1 MAGIASLVKGLGD
14 QRVADSGISPA
25 GAPCLVDYARRLCA
39 DRLSAYSVAAH
50 DVDEHAN
57 IETSVLAG
65 GYAYRQIAELVQNAA
80 DAIPE
85 GRVDHG
91 PGRIEVLADARGLW
105 AANSG
110 NPVDQPGVR
119 ALLNAHSSSKRGG
132 QIGRFG
138 LGFKSLLRLG
148 GRIDVF
154 SRSVCLRFDP
164 GECRRRI
171 REHVGLP
178 PDAPAPGLRLAEA
191 AQWADCLERADGARR
206 FGWATTIVFAEL
218 LAPGAREAVTE
229 ELARFPAEFLLFLPC
244 DVELVLESGE
254 VRRHLARSTASDGSI
269 LIRDLAS
276 EKSVP
281 QRWKVFQA
289 DVRIRD
295 EAALQ
300 DATSVHSRESVPLI
314 WAAPM
319 GGQREVGRF
328 FAFFP
333 TSTESRTLG
342 ILNAPWKLNSDRTA
356 LITGAWNSALMEAAA
371 DLVAAH
377 IGELATDDD
386 PGAVLDA
393 FPRELPTLADP
404 AAPLV
409 NALWNRLSEAPVL
422 PNCDGELMRGSALGR
437 APVDSSEVIAAWS
450 SLAQP
455 EACEQHLHPSCTA
468 SAARTGRLNQ
478 LAERLAARAA
488 APPPLA
494 GRRLPG
500 AAPAAPPPALPLLRR
515 TEAPEWLS
523 LAASADPETAVEV
536 LSLADL
542 YARSVQGWVWDGLRD
557 RLPLILTAAGEL
569 ATAPNVVLDP
579 AAEPP
584 LRPVH
589 PVVAEDPGAR
599 RILQE
604 RFRVGDAADTDWT
617 RLLDAYLARAGQD
630 GDWTA
635 AWTLLRRMPGQE
647 AREALEIRTVKV
659 RTLAGWSNP
668 ALAVRLQAG
677 FLPEIPDGLA
687 EGPRRELELLVL
699 DEEFHRGD
707 AAMLSV
713 LGLARGAGLDWFT
726 LDMDD
731 HRGSAAGAWHAGWLA
746 KWTARYHEK
755 LGYRPDRY
763 LLRPDA
769 FGMPRG
775 WQLLLLLEGDAR
787 ERLTAWYLAQL
798 QQRPTSLLAPV
809 NFRHSSRPNAW
820 EAHAYPH
827 PFWALLLERGV
838 IGSGEGRLS
847 FASLLCRDGL
857 ERAAGLPSLAPLGG
871 ALGQLAAAAGGW
883 HSTRKD
889 ADSWPD
895 WLDYASHEG
904 VAPEM
909 LLPFYARA
917 AEAGIAPRA
926 VSFPEGPVPL
936 GEVRIARSGRDARL
950 AVDAGIHAVAPD
962 PKTAALWLGAG
973 ALDLSTGGGL
983 VYEVE
988 DGVAPELLSD
998 VEPSFADVLSPQ
1010 LRPAAH
1016 VLFVATLSQS
1026 IAGASHPVPWAVEDG
1041 RILVHAPTFL
1051 QMPWTERLG
1060 MLADAAS
1067 ALGWIDGAGALERM
1081 RSSGPAARRR
1091 RVAAEPDLPARL
1103 LAATGG
1109 PPPVAALFD
1118 PDVAGELRAAP
1129 ADLARIAVTLFGP
1142 ALLTRPSVRE
1152 AMVAEGLDPPV
1163 RWGTEAAMEFV
1174 AAIGFPP
1181 EFASPPDRK
1190 REPELPVPGP
1200 LPLKPLHDFQDEV
1213 VDHLDRL
1220 FAENTARRRRAV
1232 VSLPTGA
1239 GKTRVVAEVAVTRV
1253 LAKDSPKRLVLW
1265 IAQSD
1270 ELCEQA
1276 VQCFRE
1282 LWPNRGIQGETLRLI
1297 RFWGGQTNPQPSAPG
1312 EPTVIVASI
1321 QTLTSRM
1328 VDSSLGWASDP
1339 GLLVIDECHHA
1350 LTPSYTG
1357 ALRWLNDDRES
1368 EDREPPI
1375 VGLSA
1380 TPFRGLNSD
1389 ETVQLA
1395 RRFDGRLVPA
1405 GQASLFERLQARG
1418 VLARFVYT
1426 RLEMD
1431 GDFTLTAD
1439 EIRSLETFRRL
1450 PESAME
1456 RLGRDAERNDRI
1468 LEALR
1473 TSGERSALVFA
1484 TSVAHARRL
1493 AARLNMLGI
1502 TAAAVSGETDR
1513 SSRRWFVEAFRKGEV
1528 RVLCNHSALTTGFDA
1543 PATDLI
1549 VIARPVFSPSLY
1561 MQMVGRGLRGP
1572 LNGGKE
1578 HCRILTVQDNLDQ
1591 YTGML
1596 AHHYFEQHYVAG
1608 ASPAGAH

>member
-1 MAGIASLVKGLGD
+1 MAHTDIAAVP
-14 QRVADSGISPA
+14 RAAA
-25 GAPCLVDYARRLCA
+25 GGTPSLVDYARRLCHE
-39 DRLSAYSVAAH
+39 RLAAYSAAAH

-57 IETSVLAG
+57 VEEAVLAG
-65 GYAYRQIAELVQNAA
+65 GYAYRQVAELVQNAA

-85 GRVDHG
+85 GKVDHG
-91 PGRIEVLADARGLW
+91 PGRIEVVADAFGLW

-110 NPVDQPGVR
+110 NPVDQAGVR
-119 ALLNAHSSSKRGG
+119 ALLNANSSGKRGG

-148 GRIDVF
+148 GRIDVL

-164 GECRRRI
+164 EACRRRI
-171 REHVGLP
+171 REHVSLP
-178 PDAPAPGLRLAEA
+178 ANAPAPGLRLAEA
-191 AQWADCLERADGARR
+191 AQWDECLASASGARR
-206 FGWATTIVFAEL
+206 FDWATTIVFAEL

-244 DVELVLESGE
+244 DVELVLESGD
-254 VRRHLARSTASDGSI
+254 VRRHLARSTAPDGSI

-276 EKSVP
+276 EKVVP
-281 QRWKVFQA
+281 QRWKVFQS

-300 DATSVHSRESVPLI
+300 DATSVHFRDTVPLI

-319 GGQREVGRF
+319 GTQREVGRF

-333 TSTESRTLG
+333 TSTETRTLG

-386 PGAVLDA
+386 PGAVLEA
-393 FPRELPTLADP
+393 FPRELPTLSDP

-409 NALWNRLSEAPVL
+409 NALWSRLAKAPVL
-422 PNCDGELMRGSALGR
+422 PNCDGELMRGSDLRR
-437 APVDSSEVIAAWS
+437 APLDSSEVIAAWS

-468 SAARTGRLNQ
+468 SAARTGRINQ
-478 LAERLAARAA
+478 LAERLSTSLAARA
-488 APPPLA
+488 PLA
-494 GRRLPG
+494 IRRRLGESPPRE
-500 AAPAAPPPALPLLRR
+500 AAARPLLGR
-515 TEAPEWLS
+515 TEEVSWLS
-523 LAASADPETAVEV
+523 LAATHDPETAIEV

-542 YARSVQGWVWDGLRD
+542 YARSVQGWIWDTVRD
-557 RLPLILTAAGEL
+557 RIPVIPTAGGKLT
-569 ATAPNVVLDP
+569 TAPNVVLDFT
-579 AAEPP
+579 AEPP
-584 LRPVH
+584 LQPVH
-589 PVVAEDPGAR
+589 PVVAGDSAAR

-604 RFRVGDAADTDWT
+604 RFHVSDAADTDWT
-617 RLLDAYLARAGQD
+617 RLLDAYLARAGRD

-635 AWTLLRRMPGQE
+635 VWTLLRRMPLQE
-647 AREALEIRTVKV
+647 ARSALEIREVKV
-659 RTLAGWSNP
+659 RTLGGWAGP
-668 ALAVRLQAG
+668 DMVVRLEVS
-677 FLPEIPDGLA
+677 FLPEMPEGLA
-687 EGPRRELELLVL
+687 EAAEQEMRRLVL

-707 AAMLSV
+707 ASMLSV
-713 LGLARGAGLDWFT
+713 LGLARGTGLDWFT
-726 LDMDD
+726 FDADD
-731 HRGSAAGAWHAGWLA
+731 HKGNAATATWHAGWLSR
-746 KWTARYHEK
+746 WTGRYHER
-755 LGYRPDRY
+755 LNHRPDRY
-763 LLRPDA
+763 LLRPDD
-769 FGMPRG
+769 FEMPRG

-787 ERLTAWYLAQL
+787 ERITHWFLTQLAQ
-798 QQRPTSLLAPV
+798 RPAAALAPV
-809 NFRHSSRPNAW
+809 TFRHSSRPQAW
-820 EAHAYPH
+820 EAQDYPH
-827 PFWALLLERGV
+827 PFWVLLLERGV
-838 IGSGEGRLS
+838 LGSGDGSLA
-847 FASLLCRDGL
+847 FASLLCKGGL
-857 ERAAGLPSLAPLGG
+857 ARAAGLPSLAPVRT
-871 ALGQLAAAAGGW
+871 ALDLLSAASCGYN
-883 HSTRKD
+883 STRKD
-889 ADSWPD
+889 EQSWPD
-895 WLDYASHEG
+895 WLNYAAHEG
-904 VAPEM
+904 VEPEM
-909 LLPFYARA
+909 LLPFYAQA
-917 AEAGIAPRA
+917 AAAGFAPREI
-926 VSFPEGPVPL
+926 SFADGPVPL
-936 GEVRIARSGRDARL
+936 QEVRIARSPRDARL
-950 AVDAGIHAVAPD
+950 ALDAGINAVAPD
-962 PKTAALWLGAG
+962 PRTSALWLAAG
-973 ALDLSTGGGL
+973 AQDLSTDGGL
-983 VYEVE
+983 CWEAE
-988 DGVAPELLSD
+988 AGAAPELLAD
-998 VEPSFADVLSPQ
+998 VEPSFADVLSSE
-1010 LRPAAH
+1010 LRASAH
-1016 VLFVATLSQS
+1016 VLFVSMLSQS
-1026 IAGASHPVPWAVEDG
+1026 IAGASHPVPWAVDDG
-1041 RILVHAPTFL
+1041 RILVCSGAFL
-1051 QMPWTERLG
+1051 DLPWVGRLQ

-1067 ALGWIDGAGALERM
+1067 ALGWVDGAVALERM

-1091 RVAAEPDLPARL
+1091 RVAAQPDLPSRL

-1109 PPPVAALFD
+1109 AAALSTLFE
-1118 PDVAGELRAAP
+1118 PDIAAELGEVP

-1142 ALLTRPSVRE
+1142 ALLTRPVIRD
-1152 AMVAEGLDPPV
+1152 AMTAEGLDPPA
-1163 RWGTEAAMEFV
+1163 RWGSEAAMEFV

-1190 REPELPVPGP
+1190 REPELTVPGP
-1200 LPLKPLHDFQDEV
+1200 LPLKPLHDFQNEV
-1213 VDHLDRL
+1213 VDNLDRL
-1220 FAENTARRRRAV
+1220 FAENAARRRRAV

-1276 VQCFRE
+1276 VQCFQE
-1282 LWPNRGIQGETLRLI
+1282 LWPNRGTRGETLRLI
-1297 RFWGGQTNPQPSAPG
+1297 RFWGGQTNPQPSAAG

-1328 VDSSLGWASDP
+1328 VDSNLGWASNP

-1357 ALRWLNDDRES
+1357 ALRWLNDERES
-1368 EDREPPI
+1368 DDREPPI

-1426 RLEMD
+1426 RLEME
-1431 GDFTLTAD
+1431 GRFHLTPD
-1439 EIRSLETFRRL
+1439 EKRSLETFRRL

-1456 RLGRDAERNDRI
+1456 RLGRDAGRNDRI

-1493 AARLNMLGI
+1493 AARLNMVGI
-1502 TAAAVSGETDR
+1502 SAAAVSGETDR

-1596 AHHYFEQHYVAG
+1596 AHRYFEQHYAAAGSEAG
-1608 ASPAGAH
+1608 AN

>member
-1 MAGIASLVKGLGD
+1 MG
-14 QRVADSGISPA
+14 
-25 GAPCLVDYARRLCA
+25 YARRLCA
-39 DRLSAYSVAAH
+39 DRLAAYSVAAH

-85 GRVDHG
+85 GRVGHG
-91 PGRIEVLADARGLW
+91 PGRIEVRADIHGLW

-164 GECRRRI
+164 EACRRQI

-178 PDAPAPGLRLAEA
+178 PDAPAPGLRLADA
-191 AQWADCLERADGARR
+191 AKWEECLESADGARR
-206 FGWATTIVFAEL
+206 FDWATTLVFAEL

-229 ELARFPAEFLLFLPC
+229 ELARFPGEFLLFLPC

-254 VRRHLARSTASDGSI
+254 VRRHLARTTEPDGSI
-269 LIRDLAS
+269 VIRDLAS

-281 QRWKVFQA
+281 QRWKVFQT

-300 DATSVHSRESVPLI
+300 DATSVHSRDSVPLI

-319 GGQREVGRF
+319 GNQREVGRF

-371 DLVAAH
+371 DLVAAN

-386 PGAVLDA
+386 PGAVLEA

-409 NALWNRLSEAPVL
+409 GALWTRLAGAAVL
-422 PNCDGELMRGSALGR
+422 PNCDGELMRGADLQR
-437 APVDSSEVIAAWS
+437 APVDNSELIATWS

-455 EACEQHLHPSCTA
+455 EACEQHLHPSCT
-468 SAARTGRLNQ
+468 SSLARTGRLNQ
-478 LAERLAARAA
+478 LAERLAAGSAA
-488 APPPLA
+488 SA
-494 GRRLPG
+494 
-500 AAPAAPPPALPLLRR
+500 ALPLLRR
-515 TEAPEWLS
+515 TDALAWLS
-523 LAASADPETAVEV
+523 LAASDDPETAIEV
-536 LSLADL
+536 LSFADL
-542 YARSVQGWVWDGLRD
+542 YARLVQGWVWDNLRD
-557 RLPLILTAAGEL
+557 RLPLIPTAAGDL
-569 ATAPNVVLDP
+569 TTAANVVLDA
-579 AAEPP
+579 AAELP
-584 LRPVH
+584 LRSVH
-589 PVVAEDPGAR
+589 PVVARDASAQ
-599 RILQE
+599 RILRE
-604 RFRVGDAADTDWT
+604 RFHVGDAADTDLT
-617 RLLDAYLARAGQD
+617 RLLDAYLARASQD
-630 GDWTA
+630 DDWTA
-635 AWTLLRRMPGQE
+635 AWTLLRRMPAKD
-647 AREALEIRTVKV
+647 ARDALEIRTLKV
-659 RTLAGWSNP
+659 RTLAGWRDP
-668 ALAVRLQAG
+668 DIVVRLQPA
-677 FLPEIPDGLA
+677 FLPEIPENLVDG
-687 EGPRRELELLVL
+687 PHRELELLVL
-699 DEEFHRGD
+699 NEEFHRSD

-713 LGLARGAGLDWFT
+713 LGLAVGGGLDWFT
-726 LDMDD
+726 FDAAD
-731 HRGSAAGAWHAGWLA
+731 HKNSAAGAWHSSWLSL
-746 KWTARYHEK
+746 WTARYHKK
-755 LGYRPDRY
+755 LGNRPDCH
-763 LLRPDA
+763 LLRPDG
-769 FGMPRG
+769 FEMPRG
-775 WQLLLLLEGDAR
+775 WQLLLLLEGDAQ
-787 ERLTAWYLAQL
+787 ERLTGWFLARL
-798 QQRPTSLLAPV
+798 QQQTSRQLAPV
-809 NFRHSSRPNAW
+809 TFRHSSRPHAW
-820 EAHAYPH
+820 EAQSYPH
-827 PFWALLLERGV
+827 PFWVLLLERGI
-838 IGSGEGRLS
+838 IGSGDGRLS
-847 FASLLCRDGL
+847 FASLLCKDCL
-857 ERAAGLPSLAPLGG
+857 ERAAGLPSLVSLDG
-871 ALGQLAAAAGGW
+871 ALRQLATAAAGW
-883 HSTRKD
+883 HSARKD
-889 ADSWPD
+889 DDSWPE
-895 WLDYASHEG
+895 WLDYAAHERIG
-904 VAPEM
+904 PDM

-917 AEAGIAPRA
+917 AEAGFAPRA
-926 VSFPEGPVPL
+926 VAFPEGPVPVD
-936 GEVRIARSGRDARL
+936 EVRIARSPRDARL

-962 PKTAALWLGAG
+962 PKTAALWLAAG
-973 ALDLSTGGGL
+973 ALDLSTDGGL
-983 VYEVE
+983 GYEVE
-988 DGVAPELLSD
+988 EGVAPELLTD

-1010 LRPAAH
+1010 LRASAH

-1041 RILVHAPTFL
+1041 RILVDAAAFL
-1051 QMPWTERLG
+1051 ALPWTDRLE
-1060 MLADAAS
+1060 MLTDAAS
-1067 ALGWIDGAGALERM
+1067 ALGWIDGPAALERM

-1091 RVAAEPDLPARL
+1091 RVAALPDLPARL

-1109 PPPVAALFD
+1109 PAAVAALFE
-1118 PDVAGELRAAP
+1118 PDIAVDLGLAA
-1129 ADLARIAVTLFGP
+1129 ADLARVAVTLFGP
-1142 ALLTRPSVRE
+1142 ALLTRPSIRE
-1152 AMVAEGLDPPV
+1152 AMVAEGLDPPA
-1163 RWGTEAAMEFV
+1163 RWGSEAAMEFV

-1181 EFASPPDRK
+1181 GFASPPDRK
-1190 REPELPVPGP
+1190 REPEISVPGP

-1213 VDHLDRL
+1213 VEHLDRL
-1220 FAENTARRRRAV
+1220 FAESTARRRRAV

-1253 LAKDSPKRLVLW
+1253 LAKENPKRLVLW

-1282 LWPNRGIQGETLRLI
+1282 LWQNRGTQGETLRLI
-1297 RFWGGQTNPQPSAPG
+1297 RFWGGQTNPQPSAAD

-1328 VDSSLGWASDP
+1328 VDSSLSWASDP

-1368 EDREPPI
+1368 EDQEPPI

-1380 TPFRGLNSD
+1380 TPFRGLNSE

-1405 GQASLFERLQARG
+1405 GQASLFERLQSRG

-1426 RLEMD
+1426 RLVMD
-1431 GDFTLTAD
+1431 GEFTLTPD
-1439 EIRSLETFRRL
+1439 EVRSFETFRRL

-1456 RLGRDAERNDRI
+1456 RLGRDADRNDRI

-1473 TSGERSALVFA
+1473 MSGERSALVFA

-1493 AARLNMLGI
+1493 AARLNILGI
-1502 TAAAVSGETDR
+1502 SAAAVSGETDR

-1596 AHHYFEQHYVAG
+1596 AHHYFEQHYVVGAG
-1608 ASPAGAH
+1608 SAEAF